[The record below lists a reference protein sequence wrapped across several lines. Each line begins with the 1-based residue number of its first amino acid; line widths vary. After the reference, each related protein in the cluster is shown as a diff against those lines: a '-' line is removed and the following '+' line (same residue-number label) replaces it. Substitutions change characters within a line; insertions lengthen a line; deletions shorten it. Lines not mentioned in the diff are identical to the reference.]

1 MLKPLIY
8 RLGSHPRRSLRAFLT
23 GVALFAA
30 GLGLLYLDQRQP
42 GWLANTGIVFIALG
56 LLTAAVGYVGIFAN
70 RFAQVLD
77 RAEQV
82 RNRNR

>member
-30 GLGLLYLDQRQP
+30 GLGLLYLDQQQP
-42 GWLANTGIVFIALG
+42 GWLAKTGILLIALG
-56 LLTAAVGYVGIFAN
+56 LVTAACGYVGIFAN
-70 RFAQVLD
+70 RFALVIE
-77 RAEQV
+77 RAERV
-82 RNRNR
+82 RARGR